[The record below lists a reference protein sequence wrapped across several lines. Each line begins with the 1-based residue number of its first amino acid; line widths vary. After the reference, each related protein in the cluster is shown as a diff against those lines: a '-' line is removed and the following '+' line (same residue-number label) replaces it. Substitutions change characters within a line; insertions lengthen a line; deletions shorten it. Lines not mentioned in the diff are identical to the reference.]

1 MSAHPK
7 FSLLRS
13 MLGLGL
19 ALAGLVATVPERA
32 AAAEKAPDSMHLR
45 PQMVFLRVQVGP
57 DGKIGSSNSLD
68 PNTAPVLV
76 QTAQQ
81 VLAKVNFAPA
91 TKDGRAVASET
102 SLVMTLAFVPQN
114 GGFGVTLKRAQNGPN
129 ALQVGAFQQPKV
141 NRRENGGVITVSA
154 DLRADGTVDMETYK
168 VDKAEL
174 RVPATFAQEQ
184 FEKAARFAMKGAK
197 FQLDKVDGVEIPSR
211 VTVPFTFNGGAMKP
225 TRGERGDDEEQDEG
239 KDKDGAKRPPRPLI
253 SATSLIEGVVLPK
266 YDYTAPGPA
275 AEPEKK

>member
-1 MSAHPK
+1 MSSHPK
-7 FSLLRS
+7 FSLLCS
-13 MLGLGL
+13 VLGFGL
-19 ALAGLVATVPERA
+19 ALAGLACLAATVPVRA

-57 DGKIGSSNSLD
+57 DGKILSSNSLD

-91 TKDGRAVASET
+91 TKDGRTVASET
-102 SLVMTLAFVPQN
+102 SLVMTLAFIPQN

-225 TRGERGDDEEQDEG
+225 KRGEDEDEAD
-239 KDKDGAKRPPRPLI
+239 KDKENDKRPTRPLI
-253 SATSLIEGVVLPK
+253 SAVSKIDGVVLPK
-266 YDYTAPGPA
+266 YDYTAP
-275 AEPEKK
+275 EPEKPAEKK